1 MKEKSGERSLGLIA
15 NPENKF
21 NLKFLLWN
29 DQRGPGEEEPE
40 MPEDLQQA
48 SDLTSSVLKRPATV
62 KVSLFGG
69 L

>member
-29 DQRGPGEEEPE
+29 DQR
-40 MPEDLQQA
+40 
-48 SDLTSSVLKRPATV
+48 VLEKRSQGCQKTFNRLAI
-62 KVSLFGG
+62 
-69 L
+69 